1 MKLRAEL
8 RGDSDIV
15 ATKNA
20 SREQL
25 VLDVRVGD
33 CELTFRVD
41 PNNGHVIF
49 STPTHTTI
57 LGQINANDP
66 TQFTHDGS
74 RVPTITTNPPRRQ
87 P

>member
-20 SREQL
+20 SREKL
-25 VLDVRVGD
+25 TLTVDVDG
-33 CELTFRVD
+33 CEVSLIVD
-41 PNNGHVIF
+41 PNNGFVIF
-49 STPTHTTI
+49 QAAGNTSL
-57 LGQINANDP
+57 LGQIV
-66 TQFTHDGS
+66 DGG
-74 RVPTITTNPPRRQ
+74 RRTTFVEHSSTTTPRRQ